1 MRRATTSC
9 GCPQAAAAQ
18 PGPPAAA
25 SPVARGGET
34 TVTRTQYIVLRGPGQ
49 FCPWSLEAPPSARG
63 ILRTSDS
70 AATVATTRAYRH
82 ARGAGRT
89 PAGGTDGD
97 TRPQRRR
104 RSGRALR
111 WVRGVGAANKNGKR
125 FVITFAS
132 LCKPTSGHEPIAT
145 PSSPALRTATACTKP
160 HLAPHQSRSE
170 LVIPAAF
177 AGIGLDR
184 LVVSVVLALELCRI
198 ALVLDFW

>member
-1 MRRATTSC
+1 MHDLALVYGGLQDIC
-9 GCPQAAAAQ
+9 GP
-18 PGPPAAA
+18 
-25 SPVARGGET
+25 SS
-34 TVTRTQYIVLRGPGQ
+34 Q
-49 FCPWSLEAPPSARG
+49 FCPWRPTVGAGHSSH
-63 ILRTSDS
+63 LRLGRY
-70 AATVATTRAYRH
+70 TVATTRAYRH

-97 TRPQRRR
+97 PRPQRRR

-111 WVRGVGAANKNGKR
+111 WVRGVGAANKNRQR